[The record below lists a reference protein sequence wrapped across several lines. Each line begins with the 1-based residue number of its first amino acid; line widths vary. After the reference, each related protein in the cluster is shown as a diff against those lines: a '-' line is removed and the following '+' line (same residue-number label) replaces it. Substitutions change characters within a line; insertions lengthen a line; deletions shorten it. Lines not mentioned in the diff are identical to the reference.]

1 MKNFILVV
9 LLLLLAAATQK
20 VAAQDGGN
28 AKGQQVHKIE
38 IVNSNTLEVN
48 EFYGPDVKV
57 LRGDVQFYHDSAS
70 MFCDSAFYNS
80 AQNTFR
86 AFGNVHAYRLM
97 EQSDTVHLWGDSLD
111 YDGKTR
117 LARMRDNVVMT
128 TDSMRLVTEN
138 VDYDMD
144 KNVANYFDGGVTYSG
159 NDTLESK
166 LGYFYPKRNELVYNK
181 DVVLHNKDYKMY
193 SDTLTYNVKSHV
205 STFQGP
211 TEVISDE
218 NYLYSERGW
227 YNHDREE
234 CQLTKNSY
242 LVSKEHRLSG
252 DTIYYYRKESYGM
265 GRSNVE
271 IIDTAQNITLSAN
284 EARYYEIP
292 EHSFLTDKALMT
304 YRTKKDTLYLH
315 ADTIF
320 MCTDTIFT
328 ATDTTEFRRVRAY
341 RHVKTY
347 RYDIQTMCDSLEY
360 NFNDSIISMY
370 YTPVIWNK
378 DNQITANLVKL
389 YTIDDGVDMV
399 ELIGEAF
406 VSQKVDSIPRYNQ
419 ICGKDMVAYLDS
431 NKITQVEVLR
441 NAQSIYYTTEDSIV
455 TGMNTV
461 SAENMDIFFEN
472 SKIKRIW
479 FYKNPKGALYPL
491 EGLTK
496 RQSFLNGFVWY
507 GQHRPIVPDD
517 IFKWG
522 EVSEAKITTESLQA
536 EEEEKKKKD
545 EEEAELE

>member
-1 MKNFILVV
+1 
-9 LLLLLAAATQK
+9 
-20 VAAQDGGN
+20 
-28 AKGQQVHKIE
+28 
-38 IVNSNTLEVN
+38 
-48 EFYGPDVKV
+48 
-57 LRGDVQFYHDSAS
+57 
-70 MFCDSAFYNS
+70 
-80 AQNTFR
+80 
-86 AFGNVHAYRLM
+86 
-97 EQSDTVHLWGDSLD
+97 
-111 YDGKTR
+111 
-117 LARMRDNVVMT
+117 
-128 TDSMRLVTEN
+128 
-138 VDYDMD
+138 
-144 KNVANYFDGGVTYSG
+144 
-159 NDTLESK
+159 
-166 LGYFYPKRNELVYNK
+166 
-181 DVVLHNKDYKMY
+181 
-193 SDTLTYNVKSHV
+193 
-205 STFQGP
+205 
-211 TEVISDE
+211 
-218 NYLYSERGW
+218 
-227 YNHDREE
+227 
-234 CQLTKNSY
+234 
-242 LVSKEHRLSG
+242 
-252 DTIYYYRKESYGM
+252 M

-461 SAENMDIFFEN
+461 SAENMDIFYEN

-479 FYKNPKGALYPL
+479 FYKNPKGAL
-491 EGLTK
+491 
-496 RQSFLNGFVWY
+496 
-507 GQHRPIVPDD
+507 
-517 IFKWG
+517 
-522 EVSEAKITTESLQA
+522 
-536 EEEEKKKKD
+536 
-545 EEEAELE
+545 